1 MLSFKILNIFNNCKL
16 IQYINISKKNDN
28 INYILEKVV
37 NELNLLFTDGFEYKN
52 QYYNTYMISVCCD
65 MPATIKLLNL
75 HNFVSSNRFCRSCN
89 ALSHK
94 KVVEIKHKK
103 KNVRFRYSIR
113 GIIRKYKSKY
123 ITEYGYTEI
132 KEWKKF
138 SKNSYLVFLKNFNKK
153 RKKENTINKLFSLEY
168 FNLNLITFDCMHTVC
183 NSIFPLYNVIISKL
197 IYKYNIKNIKVVY
210 SQSSS
215 IYDYDLL
222 NIKQYNILQTNFIF
236 LNILPF
242 LLLNEEEKYSCI
254 FNIINIINKCI
265 YYNYTTSNI
274 NSMYKDLISNML
286 KIEIYYGI
294 NITPSLHSIVH
305 IIDYMKSIGHLKMV
319 KEHMLIKQE
328 GFISKLSRYKG
339 VELFQHS
346 RF

>member
-1 MLSFKILNIFNNCKL
+1 MCVVICLPLSK
-16 IQYINISKKNDN
+16 
-28 INYILEKVV
+28 
-37 NELNLLFTDGFEYKN
+37 
-52 QYYNTYMISVCCD
+52 
-65 MPATIKLLNL
+65 
-75 HNFVSSNRFCRSCN
+75 FCRSCS

-94 KVVEIKHKK
+94 KVVKIKHKK

-113 GIIRKYKSKY
+113 GIIIKYKSKY

-222 NIKQYNILQTNFIF
+222 NIKRYNILQINFIF

-305 IIDYMKSIGHLKMV
+305 IIDYMKSIGPLNHQSTAV
-319 KEHMLIKQE
+319 FE
-328 GFISKLSRYKG
+328 R
-339 VELFQHS
+339 
-346 RF
+346 